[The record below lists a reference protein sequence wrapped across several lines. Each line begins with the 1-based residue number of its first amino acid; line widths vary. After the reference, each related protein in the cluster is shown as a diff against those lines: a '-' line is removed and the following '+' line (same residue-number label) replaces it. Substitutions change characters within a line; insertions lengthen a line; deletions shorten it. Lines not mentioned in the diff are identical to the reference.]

1 MAAVLALHA
10 IVLVALLA
18 RRTPPPPK
26 PPSVEAMVLRMI
38 AARLH
43 APVAPPPPPD
53 VRDAVVAQLAP
64 VPPTFVIAETAPPIK
79 AWPSGTCSP
88 LDAIGRAL
96 AADPRAR
103 AAIADAPPGV
113 RSEAGAI
120 ALWNGEWAATAA
132 TAAAPLASLR
142 ELVERTLAAAPKDCL
157 DTTETGPRLVPV
169 RDTARPTLIVLG
181 SGVWRWRDLIL
192 PSSHSK

>member
-26 PPSVEAMVLRMI
+26 PPSVEAIVLRI
-38 AARLH
+38 IEARPH

-53 VRDAVVAQLAP
+53 VRNPVLAQLAP
-64 VPPTFVIAETAPPIK
+64 VPPTFVIAETAPRIE

-120 ALWNGEWAATAA
+120 ALWNGAWASAAATG
-132 TAAAPLASLR
+132 AAPLAPLR
-142 ELVERTLAAAPKDCL
+142 EMVERTLAAAPRECL
-157 DTTETGPRLVPV
+157 DTAETGPRLVPV
-169 RDTARPTLIVLG
+169 HDAARPTLIVLG
-181 SGVWRWRDLIL
+181 SGVWRWRDLI
-192 PSSHSK
+192 PVTKRGV